1 MVDANKKN
9 KKIRRIGVLTSGG
22 DAPGMNAAVRAVT
35 RAALSNGIRV
45 MGILKGYRGLI
56 DGEIVEYD
64 ARAVSNI
71 LNLGGTVLYSDRC
84 DEFKTEAGMQ
94 KACKTCEEYE
104 IDGIV
109 AIGGDGTFR
118 GATDLSRLGV
128 PTVGIPGTI
137 DNDITATE
145 YSIGFD
151 TAMNTVVEMVDKL
164 RDTSESHA
172 RCSVVEVM
180 GRHAGYI
187 ALQSGIAVGATGI
200 AIGEIKFDE
209 DECIERIIE
218 GKKNRKR
225 NFIVIVAEGMDD
237 IMGKDYAERLSVKIQ
252 EEVQGRIQKKTQNNH
267 FEARFARLA
276 HVQRGG
282 SPTLRD
288 RLTATIMGNRAV
300 ELLIEGK
307 KNLVVC
313 MQDSKIV
320 DLDIEYALN
329 LDKLYKNKMTEK
341 EYSDLSESDKK
352 NMAEFIKEKKAG
364 VSELYEIAK
373 KMSI

>member
-1 MVDANKKN
+1 MAVNN
-9 KKIRRIGVLTSGG
+9 KIRRIGVLTSGG
-22 DAPGMNAAVRAVT
+22 DAPGMNAAVRAIT
-35 RAALSNGIRV
+35 RTAISNGIRV

-71 LNLGGTVLYSDRC
+71 INLGGTVLYSDRC
-84 DEFKTEAGMQ
+84 DEFKTDAGMK
-94 KACKTCEEYE
+94 KAYDTCKEYE

-118 GATDLSRLGV
+118 GATDLSRLGI
-128 PTVGIPGTI
+128 PTVGVPATI
-137 DNDITATE
+137 DNDITATD
-145 YSIGFD
+145 YAVGFD
-151 TAMNTVVEMVDKL
+151 TAKNTVIAMVDRL

-187 ALQSGIAVGATGI
+187 ALETGIAVGATGI
-200 AIGEIKFDE
+200 AISEVCFDE
-209 DECIERIIE
+209 DECIARITE
-218 GKKNRKR
+218 SKKNRKR
-225 NFIVIVAEGMDD
+225 NFIIIVAEGM
-237 IMGKDYAERLSVKIQ
+237 GENYAENFSDKINARVPGI
-252 EEVQGRIQKKTQNNH
+252 ES
-267 FEARFARLA
+267 RFARLA

-288 RLTATIMGNRAV
+288 RLAATVLGSRAV

-313 MQDSKIV
+313 MRGDKTI
-320 DLDIEYALN
+320 DLDIEYALA
-329 LDKLYKNKMTEK
+329 LDKRYKKKM
-341 EYSDLSESDKK
+341 SDEDFAKLSECDQKS
-352 NMAEFIKEKKAG
+352 MAEIIERKK
-364 VSELYEIAK
+364 SEMKKLYEISK
-373 KMSI
+373 IVSI